1 MSSIEIGTWTPI
13 GPTQGGATIAIAG
26 ELTAVAGPGHV
37 VVWTGMQR
45 VCQVEAPCPAPGTP
59 RFRNGQLLWGPGV
72 LDLNTNSYEVI
83 EAACPQIRPGGGQR
97 PSIYAWSPNGA
108 RLVAGYST
116 GEADHQTRVTLFDG
130 IGGQPIAELL
140 RGNELPP
147 QAVWV
152 GREVAVVGFR
162 EPRLFSLA
170 TGAAQGML
178 PLDAGIIT
186 RLDADQD
193 ERFLIAVDLNRSVIL
208 IDQSRMTVVDRWE
221 GRWQDAVIS
230 PDGRFLSALDMEG
243 SMHFACLSDRG
254 FQTLGEPD
262 KSIRANSV
270 ALGDNVIAV
279 ASGGVAARATLRID
293 CAD

>member
-1 MSSIEIGTWTPI
+1 M
-13 GPTQGGATIAIAG
+13 
-26 ELTAVAGPGHV
+26 
-37 VVWTGMQR
+37 VWTGTQR
-45 VCQVEAPCPAPGTP
+45 VGRADAPCPAPSTP

-83 EAACPQIRPGGGQR
+83 EAACPQIWPGGGER
-97 PSIYAWSPNGA
+97 PSIYAWSQNGA
-108 RLVAGYST
+108 RLAAGYST

-130 IGGQPIAELL
+130 IGGQPIADLW

-152 GREVAVVGFR
+152 GHKVAVIGFR
-162 EPRLFSLA
+162 EPRLFDLA
-170 TGAAQGML
+170 SGDARGML

-193 ERFLIAVDLNRSVIL
+193 ERFLIAVDLNRSVVL
-208 IDQSRMTVVDRWE
+208 IDQSRLTVVDRWQ
-221 GRWQDAVIS
+221 GRWQDAAIS

-243 SMHFACLSDRG
+243 RMHFACLSDRG

-262 KSIRANSV
+262 ESIRAGSV
-270 ALGDNVIAV
+270 ALSDSVIAV
-279 ASGGVAARATLRID
+279 ASGGVAARASLRIN